1 MPKDQVLNLVEQ
13 LQQEIDQ
20 VENLAADKKQKLET
34 LIKNIEN
41 GLDEEN
47 VSEELND
54 SLSETITDFEAS
66 YPRLTSIINDI
77 MVTLSNLGI

>member
-1 MPKDQVLNLVEQ
+1 MPKNQVLNLVEQ

-20 VENLAADKKQKLET
+20 DENLTADKKEKLET
-34 LIKNIEN
+34 LIKDIEC
-41 GLDEEN
+41 GLDEEK
-47 VSEELND
+47 VSEELSD
-54 SLSETITDFEAS
+54 SLSETITDFETS